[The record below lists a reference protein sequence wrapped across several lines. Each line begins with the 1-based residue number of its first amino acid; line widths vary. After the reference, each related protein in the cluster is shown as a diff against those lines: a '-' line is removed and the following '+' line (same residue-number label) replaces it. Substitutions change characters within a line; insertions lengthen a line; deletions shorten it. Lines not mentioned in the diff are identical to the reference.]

1 MSKNESKNWLNE
13 FKDQQVLLTAYL
25 ECLLI
30 DRERLDTILRERK
43 AYEHARVTAI
53 KLLEHLTLHP
63 FIARLQ
69 PGAPPDQL
77 NPYELAVHLD
87 YVQRELALLASGG
100 PEFAFFGSLQQELAY
115 LLPKLWQPPEDQDQ
129 ALKALKDRIIKYARL
144 FGNQTLIDEVLFASK
159 EARGS
164 YETLLK
170 GIDTSLAKAWP
181 NQVGLLV
188 SQDQAMRQFILHV
201 AEVPGFEWRSYDN
214 SRDAVQ
220 AVAYQDPSLILITL
234 DQPRSAIEKLM
245 AAFPEAQVIAIVEE
259 FARLEDSALPP
270 DIDHVIEKRW
280 LPRFLP
286 GVVHKQLLQRW
297 RHTHQR
303 KHDYLTGIPTLS
315 GIRQQFEHLQELFQR
330 IKTPFA
336 LAVVDLPGLD
346 LIEKTSGPYLAS
358 EWIKSVARSLGFYLR
373 NSDLIG
379 RWAPDK
385 FILLL
390 PQTSVQ
396 GVITA
401 LERCQKRLEKEAPL
415 PASAPA
421 NLHIFRAGI
430 TDVKPQTGFEE
441 AMYQAFQHLRDSWE
455 PGAASIQYVPEE
467 LKAPSRFHILL
478 LDDDPIVQEMLR
490 FIFSREG
497 YQVTQL
503 SSGHN
508 VLEVLDQTPVSLLVL
523 DVKMP
528 GMDGFEVLKLIRSR
542 REYDELPIVMLTS
555 MKGEEDVAQ
564 GFDLGASDYLYKP
577 FSPTE
582 LMIRVKRF
590 LK

>member
-1 MSKNESKNWLNE
+1 MSKNETKTWLNE
-13 FKDQQVLLTAYL
+13 YKDQQVLFTAYL
-25 ECLLI
+25 DCLLL
-30 DRERLDTILRERK
+30 DRERLETILKERK
-43 AYEHARVTAI
+43 AYEHSRLTAI
-53 KLLEHLTLHP
+53 KMLEHLQLHP

-100 PEFAFFGSLQQELAY
+100 PEFAFFGSLQRELAY
-115 LLPKLWQPPEDQDQ
+115 LLPKLWQPPEDQEVV
-129 ALKALKDRIIKYARL
+129 LKALKDRIIKYARMYN
-144 FGNQTLIDEVLFASK
+144 NQSLIDEVLFAGKTERS
-159 EARGS
+159 S
-164 YETLLK
+164 YEHLLK
-170 GIDTSLAKAWP
+170 AVDNSLAAAWP
-181 NQVGLLV
+181 KQVGLLV
-188 SQDQAMRQFILHV
+188 SQDEAMRQFILHV
-201 AEVPGFEWRSYDN
+201 ADVPGFEWRSFAN
-214 SRDAVQ
+214 GRDAVQ
-220 AVAYQDPSLILITL
+220 AVSFQDPSLILVTL
-234 DQPRSAIEKLM
+234 DQQRGAIEKLL
-245 AAFPEAQVIAIVEE
+245 AAFPEAETVAIVEE
-259 FARLEDSALPP
+259 LSKLDDSALPP
-270 DIDHVIEKRW
+270 GIDHVIEKRW

-286 GVVHKQLLQRW
+286 GLVHKQQLQRW
-297 RHTHQR
+297 RHAHQR
-303 KHDYLTGIPTLS
+303 KNDYLTGIPTLL
-315 GIRQQFEHLQELFQR
+315 GIRQQFEHLQELFLR

-346 LIEKTSGPYLAS
+346 LIEQTSGPYLAS
-358 EWIKSVARSLGFYLR
+358 EWIKSVARALGFYLR

-401 LERCQKRLEKEAPL
+401 LERCQKRLEKESPI
-415 PASAPA
+415 PASNQP
-421 NLHIFRAGI
+421 NMHVFRAGI
-430 TDVKPQTGFEE
+430 IDVRPQTGFED
-441 AMYQAFQHLRDSWE
+441 ALHQAFQHLRDSWE
-455 PGAASIQYVPEE
+455 PGASSIQYAPEE

-503 SSGHN
+503 SSGHEI
-508 VLEVLDQTPVSLLVL
+508 LDVLDKTPVSLLVL

-528 GMDGFEVLKLIRSR
+528 GMDGFEVLKMIRSR
-542 REYDELPIVMLTS
+542 REFDELPIVMLTS